1 MTKYKVLWFD
11 DEWEELENVSD
22 PARVYDIELI
32 GVSNVKK
39 GLLMLKNH
47 VDFDAILLDGMFF
60 KDENGIAG
68 DQTGNAF
75 GIVAKELEKTVGKE
89 NFIPWFIL
97 SGQTSFVKEKNSLVD
112 LFSYK
117 AEAWGGDVVHNKNDD
132 DNHLLWESMVKAIK
146 STKSFQIR
154 QKYADVFTII
164 SQGVIA
170 QEHEERL
177 ITAIQNME
185 NGLSIQNSVDLFNPL
200 RKIIEG
206 VADKLV
212 ELKAIPYNL
221 PFNSLKHFIKGDH
234 RDYTISE
241 KIASPVITHIFDSIV
256 PILQEASHGKKE
268 MTLGLEEFH
277 KQTKRSYLYIATT
290 YQVFEILIWLKD
302 FAETN
307 SDIEKNDSNWEPIDL
322 GEDATGTIAQDSQG
336 NYYCNQYILYYKSTH
351 ANYKIGDNIKITE
364 IIDNTDLRTKT
375 MFPKRGNKYE
385 KA

>member
-1 MTKYKVLWFD
+1 FD
-11 DEWEELENVSD
+11 DKWEELENVSEE
-22 PARVYDIELI
+22 AREFDIKLI
-32 GVSNVKK
+32 PVSNAKE
-39 GLLMLKNH
+39 GLSKLNNSI
-47 VDFDAILLDGMFF
+47 DFNAILLDGKFF
-60 KDENGIAG
+60 KDENGILG
-68 DQTGNAF
+68 DETGNAF

-97 SGQTSFVKEKNSLVD
+97 SGEPRFVKEKNSMVE
-112 LFSYK
+112 LFSDK
-117 AEAWGGDVVHNKNDD
+117 SKAWGGDVVHDKNDD
-132 DNHLLWESMVKAIK
+132 DNHLLWKSMVKAIK

-154 QKYADVFTII
+154 QKYADVFTVI

-170 QEHEERL
+170 KEHEERL

-212 ELKAIPYNL
+212 ELKAIPDNL

-277 KQTKRSYLYIATT
+277 KQTGRSYLYIATT
-290 YQVFEILIWLKD
+290 YQVFEILIW
-302 FAETN
+302 
-307 SDIEKNDSNWEPIDL
+307 
-322 GEDATGTIAQDSQG
+322 
-336 NYYCNQYILYYKSTH
+336 
-351 ANYKIGDNIKITE
+351 
-364 IIDNTDLRTKT
+364 
-375 MFPKRGNKYE
+375 
-385 KA
+385 

>member
-11 DEWEELENVSD
+11 DKWEELENVSEE
-22 PARVYDIELI
+22 AREFDIKLI
-32 GVSNVKK
+32 PVSNAKE
-39 GLLMLKNH
+39 GLSKLNNSI
-47 VDFDAILLDGMFF
+47 DFNAILLDGKFF
-60 KDENGIAG
+60 KDENGILG
-68 DQTGNAF
+68 DETGNAF

-97 SGQTSFVKEKNSLVD
+97 SGEPRFVKEKNSMVE
-112 LFSYK
+112 LFSDK
-117 AEAWGGDVVHNKNDD
+117 SKAWGGDVVHDKNDD
-132 DNHLLWESMVKAIK
+132 DNHLLWKSMVKAIK

-154 QKYADVFTII
+154 QKYADVFTVI

-170 QEHEERL
+170 KEHEERL

-212 ELKAIPYNL
+212 ELKAIPDNL

-277 KQTKRSYLYIATT
+277 KQTGRSYLYIATT

-336 NYYCNQYILYYKSTH
+336 NYHCNTYILNYQHTE
-351 ANYKIGDNIKITE
+351 ANFKIGDKIKITE
-364 IIDNTDLRTKT
+364 VIDNTNPQNNS
-375 MFPKRGNKYE
+375 MYPKRGHRYM